1 MLGRA
6 FHIVR
11 VAAIAAGVMVAGIMA
26 AGAAAAEKPTGP
38 KWGVEEIS
46 KLSDTDLVVSSPAG
60 KAFMDKLAPDHEKAC
75 GKPDENRPDFDE
87 FCSWA
92 FNNDEADFDILLGI
106 KDNKIVS
113 FVASS
118 VPEKSDVWL
127 CEKTQKDIP
136 ESDLQTCNVRSADEK
151 SRTHWSASWESFL
164 NSIN

>member
-1 MLGRA
+1 MLEKA

-11 VAAIAAGVMVAGIMA
+11 VAAIAAGVMT
-26 AGAAAAEKPTGP
+26 AGAAAAETPNGP
-38 KWGVEEIS
+38 DWGVKAIS
-46 KLSDTDLVVSSPAG
+46 KLSDADLVITSPAG
-60 KAFMDKLAPDHEKAC
+60 KAFMDKLAPDHDKAC

-92 FNNDEADFDILLGI
+92 FNNDEADFDILLGL

-113 FVASS
+113 IVAST
-118 VPEKSDVWL
+118 VPENNDVWV

-136 ESDLQTCNVRSADEK
+136 ESDLQTCNIRSADEK
-151 SRTHWSASWESFL
+151 SRTHWSESWESFL

>member
-1 MLGRA
+1 MLGKA

-11 VAAIAAGVMVAGIMA
+11 VAAIAAGVMAT
-26 AGAAAAEKPTGP
+26 GAAAAETPNRP
-38 KWGVEEIS
+38 DWGVKAIS
-46 KLSDTDLVVSSPAG
+46 KLSDSDLVITSPAG
-60 KAFMDKLAPDHEKAC
+60 KAFMDKLAPDHDKAC

-87 FCSWA
+87 YCSWA
-92 FNNDEADFDILLGI
+92 FNNEEADFDILLGI

-113 FVASS
+113 VVAST
-118 VPEKSDVWL
+118 VPENNDVWV

-151 SRTHWSASWESFL
+151 SRTHWSESWESFL

>member
-11 VAAIAAGVMVAGIMA
+11 VAAVVAGVMA
-26 AGAAAAEKPTGP
+26 AGAAVAQTPSGP
-38 KWGVEEIS
+38 EWAVKEIS
-46 KLSDTDLVVSSPAG
+46 KLSDADLVISSPAG

-87 FCSWA
+87 YCSWA
-92 FNNDEADFDILLGI
+92 FNNEEADFDILLGI

-113 FVASS
+113 LVASTL
-118 VPEKSDVWL
+118 PENNDVWL
-127 CEKTQKDIP
+127 CEKTQKEVP

-151 SRTHWSASWESFL
+151 SRVHWSESWESFL